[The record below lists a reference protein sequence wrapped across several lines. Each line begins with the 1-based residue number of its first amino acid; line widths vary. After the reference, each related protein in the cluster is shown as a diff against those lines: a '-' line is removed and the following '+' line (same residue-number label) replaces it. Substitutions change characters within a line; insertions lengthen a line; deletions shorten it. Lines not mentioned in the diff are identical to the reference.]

1 MKLFIAEKPIVHHA
15 INDALPN
22 IEADGIS
29 NVHLFYKFV
38 YDGYTFPST
47 PRYEHEKDC
56 GFLYRMVH
64 HKANNI
70 SIGGSFNFYEA
81 TFNDFLQYSEICLFI
96 ELDHSGVRCSDLF
109 LDHFFGDMKSNY
121 PVTFTVIENHSSEHI
136 HSVYDSRMDFFK
148 EPSTARDKNKHE
160 QINYYRE
167 KYKIKDYIDF
177 NFNGLMKQ
185 FFPTG
190 KLLMTRNKIITLLLL
205 EQCNFTTVTGSEAK
219 IMKAMSK
226 HKIGSPA
233 STSVI
238 LSTLKDAEFVTSD
251 TLTVTQKGKSFI
263 ESLPSV
269 LTDFSNLMEF
279 QIIENLKNVT
289 HADKIALARLHLSL
303 LFADYLN

>member
-47 PRYEHEKDC
+47 PRYEPQKDV
-56 GFLYRMVH
+56 GFLYNRVY
-64 HKANNI
+64 HKGNNI
-70 SIGGSFNFYEA
+70 SHGSGFDFYKS
-81 TFNDFLQYSEICLFI
+81 TFNDFLQYSEICLFV
-96 ELDHSGVRCSDLF
+96 EPDHSGVRCTDLF
-109 LDHFFGDMKSNY
+109 LDHFFGEMKANY
-121 PVTFTVIENHSSEHI
+121 PITFTIIEEHSSEHI
-136 HSVYDSRMDFFK
+136 NSVYNNRIDFFK
-148 EPSTARDKNKHE
+148 DPVTAIAKNKHE
-160 QINYYRE
+160 KMDHYR
-167 KYKIKDYIDF
+167 KQYQIKDYIDF

-269 LTDFSNLMEF
+269 LNDFSNLMEF

>member
-1 MKLFIAEKPIVHHA
+1 MKLLIAEKPNVHTA
-15 INDALPN
+15 INKALVN
-22 IEADGIS
+22 IEAEGIT

-47 PRYEHEKDC
+47 PRYEPQKDT
-56 GFLYRMVH
+56 GFLYNRVH
-64 HKANNI
+64 HK
-70 SIGGSFNFYEA
+70 GGNLSQGAPFNFYEA
-81 TFNDFLQYSEICLFI
+81 TFNDFLQYSEICLFV
-96 ELDHSGVRCSDLF
+96 EPDHSGVRCTDLF
-109 LDHFFGDMKSNY
+109 LGHFLGEMKANY
-121 PVTFTVIENHSSEHI
+121 PLTFTIIEQHSSEHI
-136 HSVYDSRMDFFK
+136 NSVYDNRIDFFK
-148 EPSTARDKNKHE
+148 EPSTAIAKNKHE
-160 QINYYRE
+160 QMDHYR
-167 KYKIKDYIDF
+167 KQYQIKDYIDF

-233 STSVI
+233 SISVI
-238 LSTLKDAEFVTSD
+238 LSTLKDAEFVTPD

-269 LTDFSNLMEF
+269 LTDFNNLMEF
-279 QIIENLKNVT
+279 QLIENLKNVT